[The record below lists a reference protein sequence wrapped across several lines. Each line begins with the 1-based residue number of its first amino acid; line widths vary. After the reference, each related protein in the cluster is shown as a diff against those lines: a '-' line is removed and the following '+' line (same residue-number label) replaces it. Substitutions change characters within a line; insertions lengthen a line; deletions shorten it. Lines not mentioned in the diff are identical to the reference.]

1 MPKKPA
7 TPRGLSVVVPL
18 QRESRVAMHRQIAH
32 QLREAI
38 AKGAYGPGD
47 RIPTEP
53 ELSERFGVSR
63 ITARQAVEH
72 LVREGAVAR
81 KQGKGTFVQGPLV
94 RHDLLELRGIYDELV
109 EQGLNPET
117 ELLEYGESVP
127 PARVADR
134 LGSGERKVLHWRR
147 LYRLNGRPFG
157 LSFVHV
163 DAAGTAID
171 RDTAARLP
179 TYEILRSVL
188 RVKIDRADVA
198 IRYEPGKAAVCRAMG
213 FPTGT
218 PLMVLERVS
227 YSADGRPRE
236 HTLYYAQASSY
247 EFSIRVRGPMD
258 LVSNLKQAG

>member
-1 MPKKPA
+1 MAKNLA
-7 TPRGLSVVVPL
+7 PRGVPVVVPL
-18 QRESRVAMHRQIAH
+18 QRDSRVAMHRQIAH
-32 QLREAI
+32 RLRDAI
-38 AKGAYGPGD
+38 AKGQYGPGD

-53 ELSERFGVSR
+53 ELSERYGVSR

-72 LVREGAVAR
+72 LVREGVVTR

-117 ELLEYGESVP
+117 ELLEFGESVP
-127 PARVADR
+127 PARIADKFA
-134 LGSGERKVLHWRR
+134 SGDRKVLHWRR

-157 LSFVHV
+157 LAFVHM
-163 DAAGTAID
+163 DAAGTPID
-171 RDTAARLP
+171 RDTARRLP

-188 RVKIDRADVA
+188 RVEIDRADVA

-213 FPTGT
+213 FPPGT

-247 EFSIRVRGPMD
+247 EFSIRVRGPLG
-258 LVSNLKQAG
+258 LVSNLKQAF